1 MAGIIIEFGSCFII
15 TQNRQI
21 FLLDEKD
28 LQSKLS
34 LLFKKNLYDIAVR
47 IAKNNQYDDEGLAQI
62 FKQYGDHLYNKGDI
76 SGAVEQYIKTIG
88 YLEPSYVIRRFLD
101 SRHILCLTDYL
112 QAIHQQGC
120 ATADH
125 TTLLLNCF
133 TRLDRTD
140 QLKEFLKNDQ
150 NPDVLFDLDVA
161 ITVCRNASVEDALQ
175 LAKRNFK
182 HDFVVS
188 ILTEDMKMF
197 KEALN
202 YISELNYSECED
214 LLKKYGYILME
225 NCPNETT
232 EIFKRIC
239 TANPN
244 TSNPENN
251 NEFSFD
257 ESSKSVG
264 QEKYFHLFIK
274 FPDRLVDLLEYL
286 IEKLPK
292 CNEIVYNT
300 LIELYLKQ
308 WKTDKSVED
317 KLIKVLENNDNT
329 YDKNHVLIQCRLYEF
344 WPGILLIYEEQKL
357 YHLIVRYHLKNGDYS
372 KLLSTCQ
379 RLGTNQSNLWL
390 QAMTGLRND
399 KKAPPNLL
407 SQVLQVIAN
416 KKLQSPLQV
425 LNCVA
430 VENGPN
436 LGSVRDYFTQIFHKE
451 SDSIKKEEDLVEKCR
466 KNSTTLRNHIINL
479 RDDPIEFRGTVCDTC
494 HQSLTQPAL
503 FFLCQHSF
511 HQDCVREYSENDRD
525 CPVCHI
531 KNKQLQDALHAQSEA
546 RGQHEIFHNL
556 LHRAPEPFSVVAEY
570 FGRALFNKVM
580 IFNEENENNFTGNI
594 VDDDKKSKPKQTH
607 PSVSQPRNKMDEFGK
622 GAEARLRLNEIQSKV
637 MKDPVSE
644 ARMRIEENP
653 ISIYS
658 TSSEKN
664 PPFNRSK
671 IAREAIP
678 QTSQTRTNSIA
689 KNIANPSV
697 SSTNPFEDPDSYD
710 EKMNPFANESD
721 VNDDGLIKKQKPY
734 DNNLNPFA

>member
-1 MAGIIIEFGSCFII
+1 M
-15 TQNRQI
+15 
-21 FLLDEKD
+21 DEKD

-47 IAKNNQYDDEGLAQI
+47 IAKNNQYDTEGLAQI

-161 ITVCRNASVEDALQ
+161 ITVCRNASLEDALS
-175 LAKRNFK
+175 LAKRNYK

-188 ILTEDMKMF
+188 ILTEDMKMY
-197 KEALN
+197 KEALE
-202 YISELNYSECED
+202 YIEELNYSESEK
-214 LLKKYGYILME
+214 LLKKYGYMLME
-225 NCPNETT
+225 NCPDKTT
-232 EIFKRIC
+232 EMFKKIC
-239 TANPN
+239 TTERNIINPD
-244 TSNPENN
+244 T
-251 NEFSFD
+251 NEFLFD
-257 ESSKSVG
+257 DNIINADGPE
-264 QEKYFHLFIK
+264 EYFHLFIK
-274 FPDRLVDLLEYL
+274 FPDRLIAFLEHL

-292 CNEIVYNT
+292 CNTIVYNT

-308 WKTDKSVED
+308 WATDKSVEQR
-317 KLIKVLENNDNT
+317 LIKILENDDT

-344 WPGILLIYEEQKL
+344 WPGILILYEEQKL
-357 YHLIVRYHLKNGDYS
+357 YHLIVRYYLKNGDYS

-379 RLGTNQSNLWL
+379 RLGSNQSNLWL

-399 KKAPPNLL
+399 KNAPPNLL
-407 SQVLQVIAN
+407 AQVLQVIAS

-425 LNCVA
+425 LNCVSTKD
-430 VENGPN
+430 GPN

-451 SDSIKKEEDLVEKCR
+451 SESIKKEEEHVEKCR
-466 KNSTTLRNHIINL
+466 NNSKSLRSHIKNL

-494 HQSLTQPAL
+494 HQPLTQPAL

-546 RGQHEIFHNL
+546 RGQHEMFHNL
-556 LHRAPEPFSVVAEY
+556 LHRSPEPFSVVAEY

-580 IFNEENENNFTGNI
+580 FFNEDDENNIGDNI
-594 VDDDKKSKPKQTH
+594 VYDERKEKSKEKQTLSKIKQSST
-607 PSVSQPRNKMDEFGK
+607 PDYGF
-622 GAEARLRLNEIQSKV
+622 GAEARLRLDEIQSKV
-637 MKDPVSE
+637 MKDPLPE

-653 ISIYS
+653 ISMYS

-664 PPFNRSK
+664 PPFMRPKPTNEILTKS
-671 IAREAIP
+671 
-678 QTSQTRTNSIA
+678 RTNSIS
-689 KNIANPSV
+689 KNISIPTN
-697 SSTNPFEDPDSYD
+697 NPFGDPDASYD
-710 EKMNPFANESD
+710 EAKNPFAVDASNHLPAI
-721 VNDDGLIKKQKPY
+721 NKNTY